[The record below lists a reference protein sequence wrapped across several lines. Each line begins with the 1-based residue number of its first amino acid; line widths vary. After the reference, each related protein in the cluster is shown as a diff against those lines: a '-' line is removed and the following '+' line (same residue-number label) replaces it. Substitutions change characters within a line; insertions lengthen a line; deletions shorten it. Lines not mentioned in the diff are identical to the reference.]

1 MKTKNKKIVYQG
13 IEGSYSYLAGIKYF
27 GSKNI
32 FIGVNNFKKI
42 FEKVEERKADFGVVP
57 IENSIAGSVYENFDN
72 LNKFKVKVIG
82 ECYLKIEHH
91 LLGIKAK
98 LPFNLRIKFIKKIY
112 SHPKALEQCNKF
124 LDKYPYIEKIAY
136 SDTASA
142 AKLISGLNDITI
154 ACIASKECAKIYN
167 LEILKE
173 NIQDNINNL
182 TRFLIISS
190 KQINIPHT
198 NKASLIFTLP
208 HIPGSLY
215 NALKIF
221 AEFKINLTK
230 IESRPIPEKPFEYFF
245 FVDFIFSKDVNLNY
259 VLKEFKKKVNRIKI
273 LGIYESGERK

>member
-1 MKTKNKKIVYQG
+1 MITKNKKIVYQG
-13 IEGSYSYLAGIKYF
+13 IEGSYSYLVGIKYF

-32 FIGVNNFKKI
+32 FIGVNNFKEI
-42 FEKVEERKADFGVVP
+42 FKNVEERKADFGVVP

-82 ECYLKIEHH
+82 ECYLEIEHH

-142 AKLISGLNDITI
+142 AKLISELNDITI
-154 ACIASKECAKIYN
+154 ACIANKECAKIYN
-167 LEILKE
+167 LEILRE
-173 NIQDNINNL
+173 NIQDNRNNL

>member
-1 MKTKNKKIVYQG
+1 MITKNKKIVYQG

-32 FIGVNNFKKI
+32 FIGVNNFKEI
-42 FEKVEERKADFGVVP
+42 FKNVEERKADFGVVP

-82 ECYLKIEHH
+82 EFYLKIEHN

-142 AKLISGLNDITI
+142 AKLVSELNDITI

-173 NIQDNINNL
+173 NIQDNRNNL

-190 KQINIPHT
+190 KQINIPHA
-198 NKASLIFTLP
+198 NKASIIFTLP

-230 IESRPIPEKPFEYFF
+230 IESRTIPEKASEYFF

>member
-32 FIGVNNFKKI
+32 FIGVNNFKEI
-42 FEKVEERKADFGVVP
+42 FKNVEERKADFGVVA

-82 ECYLKIEHH
+82 ECYLKIEHN

-142 AKLISGLNDITI
+142 AKLVSELNDITI

-173 NIQDNINNL
+173 NIQDNRNNL

-190 KQINIPHT
+190 KQINIPHA
-198 NKASLIFTLP
+198 NKASIIFTLP

-230 IESRPIPEKPFEYFF
+230 IESRPIPEKAFEYFF